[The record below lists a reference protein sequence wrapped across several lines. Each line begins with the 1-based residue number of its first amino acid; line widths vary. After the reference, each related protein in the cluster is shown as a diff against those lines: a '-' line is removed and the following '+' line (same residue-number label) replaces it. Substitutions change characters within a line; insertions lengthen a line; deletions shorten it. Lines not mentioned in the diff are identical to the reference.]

1 MANNQLKEEI
11 ILSTQHFDKK
21 IDDVIKQV
29 NRLKAQGNKIGGGFN
44 SSMGQMIQRAT
55 GFNGSL
61 GSIIASVGK
70 LGGALG
76 AFTSGVQLA
85 SWFKNAVEE
94 GSKLAMEG
102 EGIRLA
108 FERLNKGDLL
118 ENLRKE
124 THGTVTDLE
133 LMKQAVKF
141 NDFNL
146 NLDQMGSFLAFA
158 QQKAKDTGQ
167 SIDYMVDSIV
177 TGLGRKSLPILDNL
191 GISATAIKEKMKD
204 GGDMTTAVAE
214 IIKEKM
220 EAAGGYVE
228 TAADRAKKK
237 EVELQNELEELG
249 RTFQPLTETSSNF
262 WHSIE
267 IGALKAINS
276 LRPLINEFTELG
288 RIMNQYDLLG
298 GNKNVDRMI
307 GNLGNGKGQKA
318 LNTYNKQLKAFD
330 KTINNIKFK
339 IAALGNDKSAIGQ
352 GNKARL
358 EERLAAVVRM
368 RADYVKKANDLHNR
382 QPQVAPTNT
391 ENNTGGKGGGRGS
404 KNTVEYAK
412 QSVGWLENH
421 IAELNKQIKLQV
433 DSSEI
438 KKLQDEIKATQ
449 RQLDNLLNPRNTSL
463 KPDLSVFKS
472 GNLLG
477 NPPTELNSK
486 DININAPSLA
496 EQYQSA
502 QDKIGD
508 VLDLYDMGVIK
519 SATEAQEMID
529 KINAS
534 LEALGLKKVEVHIE
548 TDAEK
553 TLSNVSSVVGDLG
566 ASFSSLGQ
574 SLELPELDVLGV
586 IAQAI
591 ANVIAGYAA
600 ASEQAA
606 TLGPWAW
613 IGFSVAGL
621 AQVAS
626 VIAQIHS
633 LSGYAN
639 GGIIGGNSYSG
650 DNLLARVNSG
660 EMILNGSQQSNLFNL
675 LDRGAVGG
683 LGGNVN
689 FVIHGKDLHGVLH
702 NYNDKMN
709 KVK

>member
-1 MANNQLKEEI
+1 
-11 ILSTQHFDKK
+11 
-21 IDDVIKQV
+21 
-29 NRLKAQGNKIGGGFN
+29 
-44 SSMGQMIQRAT
+44 
-55 GFNGSL
+55 
-61 GSIIASVGK
+61 
-70 LGGALG
+70 
-76 AFTSGVQLA
+76 
-85 SWFKNAVEE
+85 
-94 GSKLAMEG
+94 
-102 EGIRLA
+102 
-108 FERLNKGDLL
+108 
-118 ENLRKE
+118 
-124 THGTVTDLE
+124 
-133 LMKQAVKF
+133 
-141 NDFNL
+141 
-146 NLDQMGSFLAFA
+146 
-158 QQKAKDTGQ
+158 
-167 SIDYMVDSIV
+167 
-177 TGLGRKSLPILDNL
+177 
-191 GISATAIKEKMKD
+191 
-204 GGDMTTAVAE
+204 
-214 IIKEKM
+214 
-220 EAAGGYVE
+220 
-228 TAADRAKKK
+228 
-237 EVELQNELEELG
+237 
-249 RTFQPLTETSSNF
+249 
-262 WHSIE
+262 
-267 IGALKAINS
+267 
-276 LRPLINEFTELG
+276 
-288 RIMNQYDLLG
+288 
-298 GNKNVDRMI
+298 
-307 GNLGNGKGQKA
+307 
-318 LNTYNKQLKAFD
+318 
-330 KTINNIKFK
+330 
-339 IAALGNDKSAIGQ
+339 
-352 GNKARL
+352 
-358 EERLAAVVRM
+358 M

-391 ENNTGGKGGGRGS
+391 ENNTKIKGSSGS
-404 KNTVEYAK
+404 KNTVEYAV

-421 IAELNKQIKLQV
+421 IAELNKKIKLQV
-433 DSSEI
+433 DPSEI

-449 RQLDNLLNPRNTSL
+449 RELDNLLNPRNTSL

-477 NPPTELNSK
+477 NPPTELNPK

-519 SATEAQEMID
+519 SSKEAQEMID
-529 KINAS
+529 EINAS

-553 TLSNVSSVVGDLG
+553 VMSNVSSVVGDLG

-574 SLELPELDVLGV
+574 SLELPELDVLGI

-702 NYNDKMN
+702 NYNSVMN

>member
-44 SSMGQMIQRAT
+44 SSMGQMIQKAT

-76 AFTSGVQLA
+76 AFTSGVQLV

-118 ENLRKE
+118 DNLRKE

-191 GISATAIKEKMKD
+191 GISATAIREKMKE

-220 EAAGGYVE
+220 EATGGYVE

-249 RTFQPLTETSSNF
+249 RTFQPLTETISNF
-262 WHSIE
+262 WHSLE

-298 GNKNVDRMI
+298 GKKNVDRMI

-358 EERLAAVVRM
+358 EEKLAAAVKM

-391 ENNTGGKGGGRGS
+391 ENNTNNKGGKGGSGS

-433 DSSEI
+433 DPSEI
-438 KKLQDEIKATQ
+438 KKLQDEIKETQ
-449 RQLDNLLNPRNTSL
+449 RQLDNLLNPRRNTKADFNNIS
-463 KPDLSVFKS
+463 SNGFF
-472 GNLLG
+472 G
-477 NPPTELNSK
+477 NPSALNPK
-486 DININAPSLA
+486 DININVPSLA
-496 EQYQSA
+496 EQYEAA
-502 QDKIGD
+502 QNKIGD

-553 TLSNVSSVVGDLG
+553 TLGNVSDVVGELG

-574 SLELPELDVLGV
+574 SLELPELDVLGI

-600 ASEQAA
+600 ASKQAA
-606 TLGPWAW
+606 ALGPWAW
-613 IGFSVAGL
+613 IGFSAAGL
-621 AQVAS
+621 AQVAA

-689 FVIHGKDLHGVLH
+689 FVIKGKDLHGVLH
-702 NYNDKMN
+702 NYNDKIN
-709 KVK
+709 KVR

>member
-1 MANNQLKEEI
+1 MANQLKEEI

-29 NRLKAQGNKIGGGFN
+29 GRLKAQGNKIGSGFN
-44 SSMGQMIQRAT
+44 SSMGQMIQKAT

-85 SWFKNAVEE
+85 SWFKDAVAE

-102 EGIRLA
+102 EGIRIA

-118 ENLRKE
+118 DNLRKE

-191 GISATAIKEKMKD
+191 GISATAIKEKMKE

-298 GNKNVDRMI
+298 GNKKIDRMI

-368 RADYVKKANDLHNR
+368 RADYIKKANDLHNR
-382 QPQVAPTNT
+382 KPQVAPTNT
-391 ENNTGGKGGGRGS
+391 EDNTGGKGGRGS
-404 KNTVEYAK
+404 KKTQK
-412 QSVGWLENH
+412 QPDKIL
-421 IAELNKQIKLQV
+421 
-433 DSSEI
+433 
-438 KKLQDEIKATQ
+438 T
-449 RQLDNLLNPRNTSL
+449 TSIIL
-463 KPDLSVFKS
+463 KPDLSELKS
-472 GNLLG
+472 SNLLS
-477 NPPTELNSK
+477 NPTALNAK
-486 DININAPSLA
+486 DININTPSIA
-496 EQYQSA
+496 EQYENA
-502 QDKIGD
+502 QNKIGD

-519 SATEAQEMID
+519 SAKEAQEMID

-553 TLSNVSSVVGDLG
+553 VLSNVSDVVGELG

-574 SLELPELDVLGV
+574 SLELPELDVLGI

-600 ASEQAA
+600 ASKQAA
-606 TLGPWAW
+606 ALGPWAW
-613 IGFSVAGL
+613 IGFSAAGL
-621 AQVAS
+621 AQVAA

-702 NYNDKMN
+702 NYNDKIN
-709 KVK
+709 KVR

>member
-1 MANNQLKEEI
+1 MANQLKEEI

-29 NRLKAQGNKIGGGFN
+29 GRLKAQGNKIGSGFN
-44 SSMGQMIQRAT
+44 SSMGQMIQKAT

-85 SWFKNAVEE
+85 SWFKDAVAE

-102 EGIRLA
+102 EGIRIA

-118 ENLRKE
+118 DNLRKE

-191 GISATAIKEKMKD
+191 GISATAIKEKMKE

-298 GNKNVDRMI
+298 GNKKIDRMI

-368 RADYVKKANDLHNR
+368 RADYIKKANDLHNR
-382 QPQVAPTNT
+382 KPQVAPTNT
-391 ENNTGGKGGGRGS
+391 EDNTGGKGGSGS
-404 KNTVEYAK
+404 KNTVEYTK

-449 RQLDNLLNPRNTSL
+449 KQLDNLLNPKSIL
-463 KPDLSVFKS
+463 KPDLSVLKS
-472 GNLLG
+472 SNLLS
-477 NPPTELNSK
+477 NPTALNPK
-486 DININAPSLA
+486 DINIKTPSIA
-496 EQYQSA
+496 EQYENA
-502 QDKIGD
+502 QNKIGD

-519 SATEAQEMID
+519 SAKEAQEMID

-553 TLSNVSSVVGDLG
+553 VLSNVSDVVGELG

-574 SLELPELDVLGV
+574 SLELPELDVLGI

-600 ASEQAA
+600 ASKQAA
-606 TLGPWAW
+606 ALGPWAW
-613 IGFSVAGL
+613 IGFSAAGL
-621 AQVAS
+621 AQVAA

>member
-1 MANNQLKEEI
+1 MANQLKEEI

-44 SSMGQMIQRAT
+44 SSMGQMIQKAT

-85 SWFKNAVEE
+85 SWFKDAVAE

-102 EGIRLA
+102 EGIRIA

-118 ENLRKE
+118 DNLRKE

-191 GISATAIKEKMKD
+191 GISATAIKEKMKE

-298 GNKNVDRMI
+298 GNKKIDRMI

-368 RADYVKKANDLHNR
+368 RADYIKKANDLHNR
-382 QPQVAPTNT
+382 KPQVAPTNT
-391 ENNTGGKGGGRGS
+391 EDNTGGKGGRGS
-404 KNTVEYAK
+404 KKTQK
-412 QSVGWLENH
+412 QPDKIL
-421 IAELNKQIKLQV
+421 
-433 DSSEI
+433 
-438 KKLQDEIKATQ
+438 T
-449 RQLDNLLNPRNTSL
+449 TSIIL
-463 KPDLSVFKS
+463 KPDLSELKS
-472 GNLLG
+472 SNLLS
-477 NPPTELNSK
+477 NPTALNAK
-486 DININAPSLA
+486 DINIKTPSIA
-496 EQYQSA
+496 EQYQNA

-519 SATEAQEMID
+519 SAKEAQEMID
-529 KINAS
+529 KINAT

-553 TLSNVSSVVGDLG
+553 VLSNVSDVVGELG

-574 SLELPELDVLGV
+574 SLELPELDVLGI

-600 ASEQAA
+600 ASKQAA
-606 TLGPWAW
+606 ALGPWAW
-613 IGFSVAGL
+613 IGFSAAGL
-621 AQVAS
+621 AQVAA

-683 LGGNVN
+683 IGGNVN
-689 FVIHGKDLHGVLH
+689 FVIKGKDLHGVLH
-702 NYNDKMN
+702 NYDDKIN
-709 KVK
+709 KVR

>member
-358 EERLAAVVRM
+358 EERLAAAVKM

-391 ENNTGGKGGGRGS
+391 ENNTNIKGGGRS
-404 KNTVEYAK
+404 KNTVEYAV

-433 DSSEI
+433 DPSEI
-438 KKLQDEIKATQ
+438 KKLQDEIKETQ
-449 RQLDNLLNPRNTSL
+449 RQLDNLLNPRTNTKADFNNISSNGFFG
-463 KPDLSVFKS
+463 KPSAL
-472 GNLLG
+472 
-477 NPPTELNSK
+477 NPK
-486 DININAPSLA
+486 DININTPSIA
-496 EQYQSA
+496 EQYQNA

-519 SATEAQEMID
+519 SAKEAQEMID

-553 TLSNVSSVVGDLG
+553 VISNVSDVVGELG

-574 SLELPELDVLGV
+574 SLELPELDVLGI

-591 ANVIAGYAA
+591 ANVIAGYAT
-600 ASEQAA
+600 ASKQAA
-606 TLGPWAW
+606 ALGPWAW
-613 IGFSVAGL
+613 IGFSAAGL
-621 AQVAS
+621 AQVAA

-660 EMILNGSQQSNLFNL
+660 EAIINQNQQKHLFELLNS
-675 LDRGAVGG
+675 GANS
-683 LGGNVN
+683 LGGSVANVN
-689 FVIHGKDLHGVLH
+689 FVIKGKDLHGCLR
-702 NYNDKMN
+702 NYNSKMDK
-709 KVK
+709 VI